1 MGNIRSSIGNIGH
14 NVMDSL
20 SSVLTTSK
28 TQIENIVGGATTSL
42 SNVWS
47 GGFTGMS
54 ETGVAELKT
63 QLTTYCENIQALI
76 DGFDQ
81 TGDITSALKGEVQNA
96 AYDFIAAIKTL
107 LQAYVSTMKQ
117 EIDEV
122 EEAYQNFVNSGR
134 SIAQDVQ
141 AAASD
146 IRSNASSIS
155 LD

>member
-1 MGNIRSSIGNIGH
+1 MSVRSNLGNLSHS
-14 NVMDSL
+14 VQDTL
-20 SSVLTTSK
+20 SSVLATAK
-28 TQIENIVGGATTSL
+28 TQISNIVGSTSTGL

-54 ETGVAELKT
+54 ESGINDLKT
-63 QLTTYCENIQALI
+63 SLTSYCQEIQGLI

-81 TGDITSALKGEVQNA
+81 NGDITSALKGDAQVA
-96 AYDFIAAIKTL
+96 ASEFIDAIKKL

-117 EIDEV
+117 EIAEV
-122 EEAYQNFVNSGR
+122 DEAYANFVAAAQ
-134 SIAQDVQ
+134 SISQDVSSD
-141 AAASD
+141 ASD